1 MSGLLNSKDI
11 LNTFDR
17 AVSDEKY
24 KPGMGRIW
32 DFTDIDLSSI
42 DSDAIPKMAR
52 HSLSF
57 PPGISDVK
65 VAFVVT
71 KTMEYGLTRMFKAY
85 SDTYAKTKVNIFKTI
100 EEAENWLME
109 ESDSSTH

>member
-1 MSGLLNSKDI
+1 MSGLLDSKDI

-24 KPGMGRIW
+24 KSGMGRIW

-42 DSDAIPKMAR
+42 DSDAIPNMAR

-71 KTMEYGLTRMFKAY
+71 KTMEYGLTRMFQVHSAQG
-85 SDTYAKTKVNIFKTI
+85 AKTKVLIFSTI
-100 EEAENWLME
+100 DEAEKWMTKKE
-109 ESDSSTH
+109 DS